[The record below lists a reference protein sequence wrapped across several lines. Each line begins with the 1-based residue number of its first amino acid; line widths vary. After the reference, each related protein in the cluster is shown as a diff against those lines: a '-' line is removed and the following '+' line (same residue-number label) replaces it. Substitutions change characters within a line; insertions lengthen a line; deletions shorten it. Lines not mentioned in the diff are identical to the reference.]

1 MSSCKQIVV
10 AALLAGVAVPGAL
23 AQKQQYIQLQRD
35 IALLQEQLRQAQQE
49 TAQRLVGLEALLGQN
64 TEKQD
69 RLLAGQAV
77 IERNLDGLDEAL
89 TEPLRIT
96 SAQVASLTEQFAA
109 LRASVEELGTAIE
122 RVGMDIRDVKTHLT
136 TLPMPMEG
144 AEGAPGDEAGVNTSE
159 AIFEGG
165 LSDYLRGNIENARG
179 QFLDYLALYPNHSK
193 ADQAQFYL
201 AETYYSAADYQEAI
215 RQFDQVYKRHPLS
228 ELAPDSIYKKGMSH
242 LKLRDRDEAIRS
254 FQLVLDRFPDSN
266 AGPLSRSELNSLMS
280 SKPSPG
286 L

>member
-1 MSSCKQIVV
+1 MASCKQIVV

-35 IALLQEQLRQAQQE
+35 VALLQEQLRQAQQE

-136 TLPMPMEG
+136 TLPMPMDG
-144 AEGAPGDEAGVNTSE
+144 AEGAPGDEGGVNTSE

-201 AETYYSAADYQEAI
+201 AETYYSTADYQEAI

-242 LKLRDRDEAIRS
+242 LKLRDRDEAIQS

-266 AGPLSRSELNSLMS
+266 AGPLARSELNSLIS